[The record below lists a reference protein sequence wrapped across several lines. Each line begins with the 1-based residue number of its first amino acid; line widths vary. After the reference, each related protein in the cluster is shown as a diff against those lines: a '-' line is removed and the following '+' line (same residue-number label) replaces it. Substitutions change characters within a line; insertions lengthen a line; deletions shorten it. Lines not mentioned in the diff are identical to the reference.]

1 MRRRTF
7 LATGGAALAAP
18 RIARAAWPD
27 RPIRWIVPFA
37 PGGNVDVMARL
48 HADPLSRELGQP
60 VVIENRSG
68 AASNLGTEYVI
79 RAAPDGNTI
88 LFGSI
93 ANAINQ
99 TLYRNL
105 PFDVRRDLEPVLP
118 LYSIPNV
125 LTVTPGFPARNLAE
139 LIAYAK
145 ANPGAIN
152 YGSPGS
158 GTTIHLTGVVFA
170 QAAGIELT
178 HVPYRGAAQAQ
189 QDLIAGRI
197 QMIFDNLPIALPL
210 LRDGRTRAL
219 AVTMD
224 RRADQLPDVPTMA
237 EAGLPLELMVWGG
250 IFAPRGTP
258 PEILDRL
265 NTAFRKIGAEEALA
279 AKLRDMGNFPPDGD
293 RGHFAAFS
301 NAEVERWGAVV
312 KSSGAQ
318 VD

>member
-1 MRRRTF
+1 MRRRTLLAGGAV
-7 LATGGAALAAP
+7 LATP

-27 RPIRWIVPFA
+27 RPIRWVVPFT

-48 HADPLSRELGQP
+48 HADPLSHELGQP
-60 VVIENRSG
+60 VVIENRGG

-105 PFDVRRDLEPVLP
+105 SFDVRRDLEPVLP

-125 LTVTPGFPARNLAE
+125 LTVTPSFPARSLAE

-158 GTTIHLTGVVFA
+158 GTTIHLTGAIFA

-224 RRADQLPDVPTMA
+224 HRADQLPDVPTMA

-250 IFAPRGTP
+250 IFAPRGTS

-265 NTAFRKIGAEEALA
+265 HAAFRKIGAEPSLA
-279 AKLRDMGNFPPDGD
+279 AKLRDMGSFPPDGD
-293 RGHFAAFS
+293 RAHFAAFF

-312 KSSGAQ
+312 RSSGAQ